1 MTETNIRLC
10 QASSGGIFDSKTLE
24 TAVLKLRGGI
34 NKVVAGTAW
43 ICRKSFNCEELF
55 NRKRLFD
62 DSESLTRSIK
72 FYYFSRK
79 KLVKNPKK
87 NQEVIKTEFCRSL
100 EVRC

>member
-1 MTETNIRLC
+1 MTEINIRLC
-10 QASSGGIFDSKTLE
+10 QASSGDIRDSKTLE

-43 ICRKSFNCEELF
+43 IGRKSFNCEELC

-72 FYYFSRK
+72 FYYFS